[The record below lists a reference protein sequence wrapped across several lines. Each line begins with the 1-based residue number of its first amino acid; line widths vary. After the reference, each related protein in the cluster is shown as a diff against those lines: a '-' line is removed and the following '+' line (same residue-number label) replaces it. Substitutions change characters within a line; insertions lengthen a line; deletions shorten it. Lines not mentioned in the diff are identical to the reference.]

1 MTLADDVRLVVSHT
15 ATVMAMEKSRAHSL
29 GSTIARIDGTSDI
42 VHLEVTSL
50 TPLLDGEVLNVDMA
64 RTSRRLS
71 LIDHGNCSL
80 VVHV

>member
-50 TPLLDGEVLNVDMA
+50 TPLFGWRSAECRYGENE
-64 RTSRRLS
+64 S
-71 LIDHGNCSL
+71 
-80 VVHV
+80 